1 MKKVRRFCGML
12 LLLVVFGLPVLHAQT
27 YDRLWKQVEQAQKK
41 SLPQTV
47 IKLADEIYRKGEREQ
62 NAPQMLKAYL
72 CRETYQQ
79 KLAPDSLYSNLA
91 NMERW
96 VLAEKDP
103 VNKAILHSLLAREY
117 ADLMQA
123 NRRALSSRTL
133 LDVDEAPGDIRE
145 WSIGQFV
152 DRIDE
157 HARASL
163 QDSVRLLEI
172 SSEKYIPFVVL
183 EEGSRFYRHDL
194 YHLLASRAVSTY
206 GILTWIL

>member
-1 MKKVRRFCGML
+1 METGRAGS
-12 LLLVVFGLPVLHAQT
+12 
-27 YDRLWKQVEQAQKK
+27 EK

-145 WSIGQFV
+145 WSTGQFV

-157 HARASL
+157 HGRASL

-183 EEGSRFYRHDL
+183 EEGSRFIGTICIICWQAVPYRL
-194 YHLLASRAVSTY
+194 M
-206 GILTWIL
+206 GF